1 MAIVLFDGIAY
12 GMLLFLIS
20 VGLSV
25 TLGLMR
31 FVNLAHGVF
40 AMVGGY
46 TAVIVTNNLQ
56 LGWLAALLCA
66 FIAAAVV
73 GALLETL
80 LFRHMY
86 TAHPLNQVLLTIGV
100 VFVATA
106 LATAWFGSS
115 LQAFQ
120 LPAWLQ
126 GQYLGLGRYRL
137 FLVLSGA
144 VVTLLLLA
152 AISCTR
158 YGAQVRAAVDNP
170 RMAAG
175 IGINTRKVF
184 FLTFVLGCGLAGL
197 GGALSLEI
205 LNMEAS
211 FALKYMVYFLMVVAV
226 GGVGT
231 IMGPLLAALLIGIT
245 DTAGKYYFPELGAF
259 LVYGFMVVILLVRP
273 GGLIVRKGQA

>member
-1 MAIVLFDGIAY
+1 MLIVLFDGIAY

-40 AMVGGY
+40 VMVGGY
-46 TAVIVTNNLQ
+46 TAVFATSSLQ
-56 LGWLAALLCA
+56 LGWLTALLSA
-66 FIAAAVV
+66 FIAAAVL
-73 GALLETL
+73 GAVLEVL
-80 LFRHMY
+80 LFRPMY
-86 TAHPLNQVLLTIGV
+86 TARPLNQVLLSIGV

-106 LATAWFGSS
+106 LASAWLGSGI
-115 LQAFQ
+115 QAFH

-126 GQYLGLGRYRL
+126 GQYMGLGRYRL
-137 FLVLSGA
+137 FLVVSGTLL
-144 VVTLLLLA
+144 TLLLLLG
-152 AISCTR
+152 ISRTR
-158 YGAQVRAAVDNP
+158 YGAQIRASVDNP

-175 IGINTRKVF
+175 LGIPTRKVF

-197 GGALSLEI
+197 GGALGLEI

-231 IMGPLLAALLIGIT
+231 IMGPLLAALLIGII
-245 DTAGKYYFPELGAF
+245 DTAGKYYLPELGAF
-259 LVYGFMVVILLVRP
+259 LVYGLMVVVLLVRP
-273 GGLIVRKGQA
+273 GGLVVAKGQA

>member
-1 MAIVLFDGIAY
+1 MAIVIFDGIAY

-40 AMVGGY
+40 AMLGGY
-46 TAVIVTNNLQ
+46 TAVIATNSMQ

-66 FIAAAVV
+66 FITAAVV
-73 GALLETL
+73 GGLLETL

-86 TAHPLNQVLLTIGV
+86 AAHPLNQVLLTIGV

-106 LATAWFGSS
+106 LASAWFGSS

-120 LPAWLQ
+120 LPSWLQ
-126 GQYLGLGRYRL
+126 GQYLGMGRYRL
-137 FLVLSGA
+137 FLVLVGA
-144 VVTLLLLA
+144 ALTLLLLLG
-152 AISCTR
+152 ISRTR

-175 IGINTRKVF
+175 IGIHTRKVF

-205 LNMEAS
+205 LNMEPS

-231 IMGPLLAALLIGIT
+231 IIGPLLAALLIGVI
-245 DTAGKYYFPELGAF
+245 DTAGKYYLPELGGF
-259 LVYGFMVVILLVRP
+259 LVYGFMVAVLLLRP
-273 GGLIVRKGQA
+273 GGLVVRKGQA